1 MLGASVCRDSCSNAY
16 ISLVVVFAVAGFA
29 LVIFLFTL
37 QLTISTGAINGL
49 IFYANMNYMIHIKH
63 NYGIFSF
70 EAKQHSDSVHFLD

>member
-49 IFYANMNYMIHIKH
+49 IFYANMIHIKH
-63 NYGIFSF
+63 NYYGIFSF
-70 EAKQHSDSVHFLD
+70 EAKQHSDGVHFLD